1 MKKTDSYQ
9 KEHRGYINS
18 MDTMRKK
25 TGRNIVILSIIAAIV
40 IIYAIFST
48 VHMKTQDAAISQDY
62 VKNYT
67 EQISDM
73 ISMET
78 GHCQSNMISLVEALE
93 KEDTNIDPQ
102 SFIDRKRDIYS
113 FDYMA
118 VWDIQNTMKAESGQA
133 EGRAEEMRRLMESER
148 FLAALDR
155 GECAS
160 DIQGE
165 YVFWAKNIYR
175 NGESVGIFWGA
186 NRTERLRNIFVTRT
200 LQKKNSISLIMDK
213 TGKILVASQ
222 PGLKDMDF
230 SDLLKDE
237 KKIEKKENAM
247 WKEIEEGKNGIF
259 SFHSEKGITYY
270 VSYAIEENYDWVMAA
285 IMPTSLFT
293 GFSDGYVR
301 LMIGC
306 ILAVLFIF
314 SAFLALLYRSYFRNG
329 RELER
334 LAFRDEI
341 TGGINRTELRMRYQE
356 LSREKKADQ
365 YTLILLDCVDF
376 KTINASLGDKT
387 GDKMLRYFYTVFQSY
402 LERDEIVARTEMD
415 HYYILM
421 KEKNPSA
428 VSLRIGEMLARVISF
443 ENTDIPRCDVV
454 FRMGACPV
462 EDNDS
467 DLTLL
472 QDRTIAVVKNQSPQ
486 DIGKL
491 IYFDKKVADKIMRER
506 KLESLFDESLVK
518 GEFRIYFQPKV
529 NINSGAVSGAEALVR
544 WRLPDEG
551 IVSPGEFI
559 PLLEKN
565 GKICILDRYVFE
577 EVCILM
583 KKWKEAGETLFP
595 VSVNLSRSHF
605 VDENFL
611 GSFVRI
617 ADKYQIDRSLIE
629 FEVTETLFLD
639 AAQLN
644 KAREGL
650 QMIHKN
656 GFRCSLDDFGYG
668 YSSLTLLREFE
679 IDVLKLDRSFFLNLE
694 SSRARDVI
702 ASILDMA
709 EKLHIST
716 VAEGIETQQQM
727 EYIRTVNCDTIQ
739 GYYFS
744 RPLPVEEFEAWL
756 REFKI
761 ENYMVKQQ

>member
-1 MKKTDSYQ
+1 
-9 KEHRGYINS
+9 
-18 MDTMRKK
+18 
-25 TGRNIVILSIIAAIV
+25 
-40 IIYAIFST
+40 
-48 VHMKTQDAAISQDY
+48 
-62 VKNYT
+62 
-67 EQISDM
+67 
-73 ISMET
+73 
-78 GHCQSNMISLVEALE
+78 
-93 KEDTNIDPQ
+93 
-102 SFIDRKRDIYS
+102 
-113 FDYMA
+113 
-118 VWDIQNTMKAESGQA
+118 
-133 EGRAEEMRRLMESER
+133 
-148 FLAALDR
+148 
-155 GECAS
+155 
-160 DIQGE
+160 
-165 YVFWAKNIYR
+165 
-175 NGESVGIFWGA
+175 
-186 NRTERLRNIFVTRT
+186 
-200 LQKKNSISLIMDK
+200 MDK

-230 SDLLKDE
+230 SDLLKNE

-259 SFHSEKGITYY
+259 SFHSEKGVTYY

-314 SAFLALLYRSYFRNG
+314 SVFLALLYRSYFRNG

-402 LERDEIVARTEMD
+402 LEKDEIVARTEMD

-462 EDNDS
+462 ENNDS

-617 ADKYQIDRSLIE
+617 ADKYQIDRYLIE
-629 FEVTETLFLD
+629 FEVTETIFLD
-639 AAQLN
+639 ASQM
-644 KAREGL
+644 KKVREGL
-650 QMIHKN
+650 QMIHKY

-744 RPLPVEEFEAWL
+744 RPLPVEEFEVWL